1 MIKKA
6 QKKIMQ
12 EISLI
17 VSLENNHLII
27 IILIIIIRQC
37 ARKNVQSEN
46 FFNKLWQT
54 AKKEYF
60 SATKSL
66 CQSI

>member
-6 QKKIMQ
+6 QKKITQ
-12 EISLI
+12 ENSLI

-27 IILIIIIRQC
+27 LIIIIIRQC

-54 AKKEYF
+54 AKKEYCF
-60 SATKSL
+60 ATKSL